1 MKSAKASRSPVSRSL
16 PATHTRP
23 TSTKRSSF
31 TATEA
36 KNEFG
41 LLLERA
47 ISGEAVVITKHE
59 TPKAVLISMDEY
71 HTLKCSSPGILD
83 ELTAEYDAM
92 LAEMQTRKSR
102 DGVRDLFSSTPEQL
116 GRAAVNG
123 VKQQRG

>member
-1 MKSAKASRSPVSRSL
+1 MKPAKASRSRVSRSL
-16 PATHTRP
+16 PATRTRP

-71 HTLKCSSPGILD
+71 NSLKRVPGLD

-92 LAEMQTRKSR
+92 YQRMQTPA
-102 DGVRDLFSSTPEQL
+102 VREGMEKGFYATPEQM
-116 GRAAVNG
+116 GKAAVAAAKKG
-123 VKQQRG
+123 L